1 MQQSFCEI
9 LCELK
14 ANEDKHFDKPLSK
27 SRPSERD
34 HEEPGNCA
42 PMLLVPSGSE
52 LLDGLR
58 LKSGHATYYEVPHA
72 VIYIYQH

>member
-58 LKSGHATYYEVPHA
+58 LKIEVHADGINISMNVVH
-72 VIYIYQH
+72 IL